1 MLRTLLLALLATA
14 AVAAIPASASAATCK
29 LPPDGKG
36 FGPTYLLSLKTTKT
50 GCSKGKAVVKA
61 FHACATSHGPKGRCT
76 KKVLGFACT
85 ERRGAAIPTQFDAKA
100 TCTKGKAK
108 VDFTYTQFT

>member
-50 GCSKGKAVVKA
+50 SCTKGKAVVKA
-61 FHACATSHGPKGRCT
+61 FHACATAKSPKGHCA
-76 KKVLGFACT
+76 KKVLRYTCT
-85 ERRGAAIPTQFDAKA
+85 ERRGAAIPTQFDAK
-100 TCTKGKAK
+100 TSCRRGKAK